1 MGRDHTQEA
10 LDEYYTTGIDPTG
23 GDIGPDFDPETGDIL
38 SESIEDSE
46 DIENI
51 EENVFEPSGRDI
63 QFEYNVRADGHIYIP
78 SRVLFFDTETDGLPL
93 EDSPSAEVA
102 PENWPHIVQLAW
114 VETDDEGHELSFGS
128 KIIKPEGFV
137 IPEDAT
143 SIHGITQEY
152 ALRVGEP
159 RKKVMRKF
167 KQLLGRNYLNVA
179 HNLWFD
185 ANVIAAEFKRCHVDD
200 SHFLY
205 RAGYCTMEG
214 TTDLCK
220 LPFESDNHP
229 ECMYKWPKL
238 TELHEF
244 LFGCSFEGA
253 HDALNDVR
261 ATARCFWELVKREL
275 I

>member
-1 MGRDHTQEA
+1 MSRDHTQEA
-10 LDEYYTTGIDPTG
+10 FDEYYSTGIDPTG
-23 GDIGPDFDPETGDIL
+23 GEIGPDFDPETGDIL
-38 SESIEDSE
+38 SDNIEDF
-46 DIENI
+46 ENI

-63 QFEYNVRADGHIYIP
+63 QFEYNVKADGHIYIP
-78 SRVLFFDTETDGLPL
+78 GRVLFFDTETDGLPV

-114 VETDDEGHELSFGS
+114 VETDDEGNELSSGS

-143 SIHGITQEY
+143 SFHGITQEY
-152 ALRVGEP
+152 AMRVGEP

-167 KQLLGRNYLNVA
+167 KQLLVRNYLNVA

-185 ANVIAAEFKRCHVDD
+185 ANVIVAEFKRCHVDD
-200 SHFLY
+200 GHFLY
-205 RAGYCTMEG
+205 SAGYCTMEG

-220 LPFESDNHP
+220 LPFESDTHP
-229 ECMYKWPKL
+229 DSMYKWPKL
-238 TELHEF
+238 SELHEF
-244 LFGCSFEGA
+244 LFGCAFEGA

-261 ATARCFWELVKREL
+261 ATARCFWELVKRGL